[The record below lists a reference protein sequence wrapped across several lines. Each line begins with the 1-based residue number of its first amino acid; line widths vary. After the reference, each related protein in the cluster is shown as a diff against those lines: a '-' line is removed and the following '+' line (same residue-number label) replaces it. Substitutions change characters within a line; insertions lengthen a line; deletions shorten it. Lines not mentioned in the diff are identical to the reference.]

1 MAGQGSATT
10 GSSWRAMPVSRSMSL
25 YRRIVESTPWYVWWL
40 APAVIILAGITLF
53 PFFWMIY
60 MSFMKVRLAPGL
72 PDLFVGWQ
80 NWARMFE
87 DYSVYQGWW
96 LQFQYVGVSMV
107 LQMGLG
113 LGLALMLNNT
123 KGGSVLVMI
132 FMVPMMVAPVVVGH
146 LFNLLLNSS
155 YGLYAWI
162 LNTLGIYSKGS
173 LLSNPDTALW
183 TIVAMD
189 TWEWTPLII
198 LILLAGLKSV
208 PQDTIEAAHVDGSN
222 PIQVF
227 FNVTLPYLAPSLL
240 IAFLLRFM
248 DSMRFI
254 DKILITTRGGPA
266 EATKT
271 LPIYLYFKTFREFNI
286 SMGATIGFTLLVAI
300 IVCALIATNILL
312 KEKGGEEHA

>member
-1 MAGQGSATT
+1 
-10 GSSWRAMPVSRSMSL
+10 
-25 YRRIVESTPWYVWWL
+25 
-40 APAVIILAGITLF
+40 
-53 PFFWMIY
+53 
-60 MSFMKVRLAPGL
+60 MSFMKVRFAPGVG
-72 PDLFVGWQ
+72 DLFVGWE
-80 NWARMFE
+80 NWWRLF
-87 DYSVYQGWW
+87 DDPSIYQGWW
-96 LQFQYVGVSMV
+96 LQFQYVGASMI

-113 LGLALMLNNT
+113 LGLALMLNQT
-123 KGGSVLVMI
+123 RGGNVLVMI
-132 FMVPMMVAPVVVGH
+132 FMIPMMVAPVVVGH

-162 LNTLGIYSKGS
+162 LSTLGLYSAGS

-208 PQDTIEAAHVDGSN
+208 PQDTVEASHVDGSN
-222 PIQVF
+222 PFQVF

-248 DSMRFI
+248 DCMRFI

-300 IVCALIATNILL
+300 IVCAMIATNILL
-312 KEKGGEEHA
+312 GDKGGEDHA

>member
-1 MAGQGSATT
+1 MTEQGTAAAESNMVVTPA
-10 GSSWRAMPVSRSMSL
+10 SRSLSL
-25 YRRIVESTPWYVWWL
+25 YRRIAERTPWYVWWL

-72 PDLFVGWQ
+72 SDLFVGWD
-80 NWARMFE
+80 NWALMFT
-87 DYSVYQGWW
+87 DPSVYQGWW
-96 LQFQYVGVSMV
+96 LQFQYVGVSMI

-123 KGGSVLVMI
+123 KGGSVLVMV
-132 FMVPMMVAPVVVGH
+132 FMIPMMVAPVVVGH

-162 LNTLGIYSKGS
+162 LSSLGIYSQGS

-198 LILLAGLKSV
+198 LVLLAGLKSV
-208 PQDTIEAAHVDGSN
+208 PKDTVEAALVDGSN

-248 DSMRFI
+248 DCMRFI

-300 IVCALIATNILL
+300 IVCALIATNVLL
-312 KEKGGEEHA
+312 GEKGGEDHA

>member
-1 MAGQGSATT
+1 MAEQGTTAAKPVMARAPSAS
-10 GSSWRAMPVSRSMSL
+10 GASL
-25 YRRIVESTPWYVWWL
+25 YQRIVERTPWYVWWL

-72 PDLFVGWQ
+72 GDLFVGWD
-80 NWARMFE
+80 NWVRMF
-87 DYSVYQGWW
+87 DDPSIYQGWW
-96 LQFQYVGVSMV
+96 LQFQYVGVSMI

-113 LGLALMLNNT
+113 LGLALMLNQT
-123 KGGSVLVMI
+123 KGGSALVMI
-132 FMVPMMVAPVVVGH
+132 FMIPMMVAPVVVGH

-162 LNTLGIYSKGS
+162 LNTLGLYAKGS

-208 PQDTIEAAHVDGSN
+208 PQDTVEAAHVDGSN

-248 DSMRFI
+248 DCMRFI

-312 KEKGGEEHA
+312 AEKGGEEHA